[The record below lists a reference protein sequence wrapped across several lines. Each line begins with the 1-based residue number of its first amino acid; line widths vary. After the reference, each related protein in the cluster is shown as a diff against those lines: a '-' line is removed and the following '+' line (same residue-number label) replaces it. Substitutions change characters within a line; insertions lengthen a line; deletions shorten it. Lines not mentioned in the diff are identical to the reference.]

1 VAWIG
6 RFRAQRTT
14 PRRCRLRGGA
24 RRVPSRALNASA
36 TAASRSVWAAAGL
49 QPGELAVRAALQSDP
64 EVGGSMVRAL
74 ELWGKGELATA
85 VKLLDVLG
93 IVRLPQVVD
102 DLLRLESLAWHDLTS

>member
-1 VAWIG
+1 
-6 RFRAQRTT
+6 
-14 PRRCRLRGGA
+14 
-24 RRVPSRALNASA
+24 
-36 TAASRSVWAAAGL
+36 
-49 QPGELAVRAALQSDP
+49 
-64 EVGGSMVRAL
+64 MVRAL